1 MRLAL
6 PETVYRITPLR
17 WLLAATVWRWL
28 ERESGRPE
36 PDTFGSPNYAYGKV
50 TDLHPDLKV
59 TTETTETPYVCC
71 GYCSAAMACR
81 TARTGLSS
89 SMGSTAHGIRNAGGR
104 PHDNGNN
111 ASELRTGS
119 KEAHNVTLK
128 SIAISEIPNR
138 LRDGFAVTVGLQYA
152 ELPDYLKVQGNDFGH
167 ACCLFGWKESGDYVG
182 FFDPLWPQDAR
193 GAWAKWSDVKSAL
206 WSDGNHS
213 TTTVK
218 LSEPDEP
225 EPEPDKPPE
234 PKPVPPA
241 PGYDVGYR
249 KGVGDGRNAMADE
262 VFASWIAPAAQHAA
276 GRWNSAKWDEASWVQ
291 LPLPLKAVVESGT
304 APEFDKAR
312 WAASLW
318 LN

>member
-6 PETVYRITPLR
+6 PLSVYRITPLR
-17 WLLAATVWRWL
+17 WLLSVTAWRLL
-28 ERESGRPE
+28 ERDSGRPE
-36 PDTFGSPNYAYGKV
+36 ADTFGSPNYKYGKV

-59 TTETTETPYVCC
+59 TTQTTETPYVCC

-81 TARTGLSS
+81 CARSGLST
-89 SMGSTAHGIRNAGGR
+89 SMSKTAHPIRSAAGR

-111 ASELRTGS
+111 ASELRAGAN
-119 KEAHNVTLK
+119 EAWDVTLK

-138 LRDGFAVTVGLQYA
+138 LREGYAVTIGLQYA

-167 ACCLFGWKESGDYVG
+167 ACCLFGWKEDGDYAG

-193 GAWAKWSDVKSAL
+193 GAWAKWTDVKAAL

-218 LSEPDEP
+218 QTETPDP
-225 EPEPDKPPE
+225 EPEKPPE
-234 PKPVPPA
+234 PKPLPPA

-249 KGVGDGRNAMADE
+249 RGVEDGRNLMADE
-262 VFASWIAPAAQHAA
+262 VFASWFQPEQHGN
-276 GRWNSAKWDEASWVQ
+276 GRWDVSEWDEGKWVQ
-291 LPLPLKAVVESGT
+291 LPVPLKAVAESGT
-304 APEFDKAR
+304 PAAFDKAR
-312 WAASLW
+312 WTASLW